1 MARTKETVQG
11 FIESTRSKLK
21 PIHDESIREL
31 TAYAQEK
38 SNKPKEYEQLQ
49 AWDVAYWRHRQCQDL
64 YSSLKI
70 DPLQISRHFSY
81 EHVLKGLF
89 QFVENLLGVKF
100 ELENNFDE
108 QYIWHNDVQVYRC
121 VENGNKKDFII
132 YLKNENLT
140 YLGTTI
146 GHLFVD
152 AFARPNEKSELCIGT
167 AGRG

>member
-1 MARTKETVQG
+1 MARTKETVQE
-11 FIESTRSKLK
+11 FIETTRSKLK
-21 PIHDESIREL
+21 PIHDENIRQI

-38 SNKPKEYEQLQ
+38 SDKPKEYEQLQ
-49 AWDVAYWRHRQCQDL
+49 AWDIAYWRHRQCQDL

-89 QFVENLLGVKF
+89 QFVESLFGIQF

-108 QYIWHNDVQVYRC
+108 QYKWHTDVQVYRC
-121 VENGNKKDFII
+121 IENGNSDFVILFRRKNII
-132 YLKNENLT
+132 